1 MTELSGAKSPSMS
14 DAFIPLIALIIML
27 ATAVTY
33 FGDNSS
39 YGPNQIA
46 LLFAMGI
53 AIVIGLKNGHSWSG
67 IEKAIVNG
75 ISISLG
81 AILILLTV
89 GALIGTWLLSGTVP
103 TMVYYGLQI
112 IDPSWFYAATCLV
125 CGVVAMSIG
134 SSWTTAATV
143 GVAFIGI
150 GNGFEMSTSVTAG
163 AVISGAYF
171 GDKLS
176 PLSETTNL
184 APAVAGSELFSH
196 IRYMLW
202 TTIPSISIA
211 LILFLILGFNHSSGN
226 LGSTDSIETLTQTL
240 ESTYNITVLNLIPL
254 IVLLVLAFKK
264 MPAFPAVAI
273 GAIVGAIWAGIFQ
286 QELIITM
293 AAEIAQ
299 SSAYDTAIGQG
310 LDVKAAIAAGV
321 KGSALAIENSFSSNL
336 TIIWTSF
343 FDGVVVNTGNSEI
356 DELLSRGGMSGMLN
370 TIWLVMCA
378 LSFGAVL
385 EHLGM
390 LRKFVDSI
398 LKTAKS
404 TGSLI
409 ASTVATCIGTNL
421 ITADQYMAIVMPGRM
436 YKEEYE
442 RRGLDPVVLSRTLED
457 SGTITSPLIPWNT
470 CGAFMFGA
478 LALTSYDY
486 IFYCFFNLINPILAL
501 VYGFMGFKIKKLVEN
516 T

>member
-1 MTELSGAKSPSMS
+1 MSVSIQPKAPSMLDS
-14 DAFIPLIALIIML
+14 ITPLIALVVML
-27 ATAVTY
+27 TASVQL

-39 YGPNQIA
+39 FGPNQIA
-46 LLFAMGI
+46 LMLAMGI
-53 AIVIGLKNGHSWSG
+53 AILIGLKNKHTWVS
-67 IEKAIVNG
+67 IEKAIING

-81 AILILLTV
+81 AILILLAV

-103 TMVYYGLQI
+103 TMVYYGLKI

-125 CGVVAMSIG
+125 CGIVAMSIG

-150 GNGFEMSTSVTAG
+150 ANGFEMSTAVTAG

-184 APAVAGSELFSH
+184 APAVAGTELFAH

-211 LILFLILGFNHSSGN
+211 LILFLFIGFNHSSTN
-226 LGSTDSIETLTQTL
+226 TGSTESIQTLTTIL
-240 ESTYNITVLNLIPL
+240 ESTYNISVVNLSPL
-254 IVLLVLAFKK
+254 AVLLFLAFKK

-273 GAIVGAIWAGIFQ
+273 GAIIGAVWAAVFQ
-286 QELIITM
+286 QELIISM
-293 AAEIAQ
+293 AEEGLSGVQATLTVVW
-299 SSAYDTAIGQG
+299 TA
-310 LDVKAAIAAGV
+310 
-321 KGSALAIENSFSSNL
+321 
-336 TIIWTSF
+336 F
-343 FDGVVVNTGNSEI
+343 FDGVVVKTGNSEI
-356 DELLSRGGMSGMLN
+356 DELLSRGGMSSMLN

-390 LRKFVDSI
+390 LKRFVDSI
-398 LKTAKS
+398 LKAAKS

-409 ASTVATCIGTNL
+409 TSTVATCIGTNL

-436 YKEEYE
+436 YKEEYS
-442 RRGLDPVVLSRTLED
+442 RRGLHPTVLSRTLED

-486 IFYCFFNLINPILAL
+486 IFYCFFNLINPVLAII
-501 VYGFMGFKIKKLVEN
+501 YGYVGYKIKYITEKV
-516 T
+516 